1 MTNAPASPCM
11 NICKVE
17 GGICTGCGRTLG
29 EIATWSSADS
39 ALKTSILTAAKARLA
54 RLLTG

>member
-1 MTNAPASPCM
+1 M

-29 EIATWSSADS
+29 EIATWSSADA